1 MFRMLIV
8 EDEVATRRGLILTTP
23 WEKIGIEVIGEAS
36 NGQEGLE
43 LAQKLNPDIILT
55 DIKMPL
61 LNGLDMMEA
70 ISKDNKEV
78 VFVVL
83 TAFGEFEY
91 AKRALKLGAVDYLLK
106 PFEDDDLFKAM
117 EIAKLQVKRNQHFQ
131 TDHLEISDIE
141 GDFNKYLSK
150 SSNSSHK
157 NILKSIA
164 YIQDNYF
171 NNLSTKEVA
180 EHLQVS
186 ESYLNR
192 LFRMETTF
200 SIHEYLTLYRMKM
213 AIILLRDPNKKIFE
227 VAHEVG
233 YNDQRYFSSVFKK
246 YVGVSPNFYKENHK
260 E

>member
-1 MFRMLIV
+1 MLIV
-8 EDEVATRRGLILTTP
+8 EDEIATRRGLILTIP
-23 WEKIGIEVIGEAS
+23 WNDMGIEVIGEAS

-43 LAQKLNPDIILT
+43 LALKLNPDIILT

-61 LNGLDMMEA
+61 LSGLDMMEA
-70 ISKDNKEV
+70 ISKENKQV

-83 TAFGEFEY
+83 SAFGEFEF
-91 AKRALKLGAVDYLLK
+91 AKGALKLGAVDYLLK
-106 PFEDDDLFKAM
+106 PFEDDDLVKAM
-117 EIAKLQVKRNQHFQ
+117 DIAKLQVKRNQQLQMDDF
-131 TDHLEISDIE
+131 DRRDIE
-141 GDFNKYLSK
+141 GEFNKYLSK
-150 SSNSSHK
+150 SSNSQHK

-164 YIQDNYF
+164 YIQENYS

-213 AIILLRDPNKKIFE
+213 AITLLRDSDKKIFE

-246 YVGVSPNFYKENHK
+246 YVGVSPNYYKENLK
-260 E
+260 D